1 MTGPEDLASWKALAG
16 LSAQEG
22 RVPGACSGPMRLSTG
37 GLLMDFSRQRV
48 DDEIIETLLTLA
60 DESGLQNAIEDLF
73 EGGIVNASE
82 GRPALHAAIRA
93 PRDERP
99 KAVAELIEAE
109 QERMFD
115 LANRVRDGH
124 LRGATGKPFSTVVHI
139 GIGGSRLGP
148 ELVVRALGGDLEVRF
163 LSNVDGTAA
172 IRTFMHLDPNE
183 TLVVVASKSFETL
196 ETMTNARYA
205 RSWLLER
212 TGDAE
217 AVGQHFIAVTAN
229 IDAAHRFGIPENRC
243 LAMWDWVGGRY
254 SLWSAVGLPIALAL
268 GEAGFREFADG
279 AHHMDRHFRESSPA
293 ESLPAMLAL
302 LGIWNSNFLDAST
315 HAVLVYD
322 HRLSILPQFLQQ
334 LEMESNGKSVRNDG
348 QRSRVP
354 TAPVI
359 WGGEETDG
367 QHAFHQLLHQGTRAF
382 SSDFI
387 AVIDP
392 GHDLA
397 DQHRWLIAN
406 CLGQGEAML
415 AGAPSEDVSFDA
427 PHRAVTGNHPSTTIL
442 LDRLDGRN
450 LGMLLALYEHKVFCQ
465 SVIWRINPFDQWGV
479 ELGKRLASRVYDALG
494 TGSADT
500 VDASTASLVRTFN
513 SRSK

>member
-1 MTGPEDLASWKALAG
+1 
-16 LSAQEG
+16 
-22 RVPGACSGPMRLSTG
+22 
-37 GLLMDFSRQRV
+37 MDFSRQRV
-48 DDEIIETLLTLA
+48 DDEIVEALLALA
-60 DESGLQNAIEDLF
+60 DESGLQAAIEELF
-73 EGGIVNASE
+73 TGGIVNASE
-82 GRPALHAAIRA
+82 GRAALHTAIRA
-93 PRDERP
+93 PRDKRP
-99 KAVAELIEAE
+99 EAVADVIEAE

-115 LANRVRDGH
+115 LARRVRDGRW
-124 LRGATGKPFSTVVHI
+124 RGATGKPFTTVVHI

-148 ELVVRALGGDLEVRF
+148 ELVVKALGGDFDIRF

-212 TGDAE
+212 TGDAN

-229 IDAAHRFGIPENRC
+229 IDAARRFGIPEHHC

-268 GEAGFREFADG
+268 GEAGFRELADG
-279 AHHMDRHFRESSPA
+279 AYHMDRHFRASPPS

-302 LGIWNSNFLDAST
+302 LGIWNSNFLDAPT
-315 HAVLVYD
+315 HAVLAYD
-322 HRLSILPQFLQQ
+322 HRLAMLPQFLQQ

-348 QRSRVP
+348 ARSGVS

-382 SSDFI
+382 SADFI

-397 DQHRWLIAN
+397 DPHRWLIAN
-406 CLGQGEAML
+406 CLGQSEAML
-415 AGAPSEDVSFDA
+415 AGAVPEDVSTDA
-427 PHRAVTGNHPSTTIL
+427 PHRAVIGKHPSTTIL
-442 LDRLDGRN
+442 LDRLDGRH

-479 ELGKRLASRVYDALG
+479 ELGKHLASRVYDALG
-494 TGSADT
+494 AGPDDT
-500 VDASTASLVRTFN
+500 LDTSTASLVRALK
-513 SRSK
+513 SRSG

>member
-1 MTGPEDLASWKALAG
+1 
-16 LSAQEG
+16 
-22 RVPGACSGPMRLSTG
+22 MRLGTG
-37 GLLMDFSRQRV
+37 GLLMDFSRQLV
-48 DDEIIETLLTLA
+48 DDAIIDALLRLA
-60 DESGLQNAIEDLF
+60 HESGLQAAIEDLF
-73 EGGIVNASE
+73 TGGIVNASE
-82 GRPALHAAIRA
+82 GRAALHTAIRA

-99 KAVAELIEAE
+99 EAVADVIEAE
-109 QERMFD
+109 QQRMFD
-115 LANRVRDGH
+115 LARRVRDGRW
-124 LRGATGKPFSTVVHI
+124 RGASGKPFTTVVHI

-148 ELVVRALGGDLEVRF
+148 ELVARALGSDLEIRF
-163 LSNVDGTAA
+163 LSNLDGAAA
-172 IRTFMHLDPNE
+172 IRTFMHLDPDE

-212 TGDAE
+212 TGDAN
-217 AVGQHFIAVTAN
+217 AVEQHFIAVTAN
-229 IDAAHRFGIPENRC
+229 IDAARRFGIPEQHC

-254 SLWSAVGLPIALAL
+254 SLWSAVGIPIALAL
-268 GEAGFREFADG
+268 GEAGFRELADG
-279 AHHMDRHFRESSPA
+279 AYRMDRHFRTSRPSEN
-293 ESLPAMLAL
+293 LPVMLAL

-322 HRLSILPQFLQQ
+322 HRMAILPQFLQQ
-334 LEMESNGKSVRNDG
+334 LEMESNGKSVTNDG
-348 QRSRVP
+348 ERSRVT

-387 AVIDP
+387 AVVDP
-392 GHDLA
+392 GHDLTE
-397 DQHRWLIAN
+397 QHRWLVAN

-415 AGAPSEDVSFDA
+415 AGAMSDDA
-427 PHRAVTGNHPSTTIL
+427 PHRAVAGNHPSTTIL
-442 LDRLDGRN
+442 LDRLDGRH

-479 ELGKRLASRVYDALG
+479 ELGKQLAGRIYDALG
-494 TGSADT
+494 ASPDDT
-500 VDASTASLVRTFN
+500 LDASTASLVRALK
-513 SRSK
+513 SRSG